1 MMSILRYCYIADDN
15 TSYAM
20 ADDINGVIASLEKG
34 SKALLAWFENNLLKC
49 IGGKYNLLVSSFD
62 ALSIKVSE
70 YDIKNSDCEKFLG
83 VQFDNKLTFEK
94 HIPAICRKANIK
106 TYALTGMVPYMDLS
120 KRRMVMN
127 VFFNSL
133 FKYYLLTWMCHNHTT
148 NRKINRVHERCLHLI
163 SNDKLKF

>member
-1 MMSILRYCYIADDN
+1 MSILRYRYIADDN

-49 IGGKYNLLVSSFD
+49 IGGKYNLLVSSID
-62 ALSIKVSE
+62 TLSIKVSE
-70 YDIKNSDCEKFLG
+70 YDIKNSDCEKLLG

-94 HIPAICRKANIK
+94 HIPAISRKANIK
-106 TYALTGMVPYMDLS
+106 TYALTG
-120 KRRMVMN
+120 RMVKN

-133 FKYYLLTWMCHNHTT
+133 FKYCLLTWMCLNHPT
-148 NRKINRVHERCLHLI
+148 NRKINRVHERCLRLI